1 MSSLIELVEQ
11 VNRGADAD
19 AESLLPYQQSANSAE
34 RFLAFHAGAT
44 LGLRKSHADLSEAL
58 RAIGYADRKVLEQ
71 YVGLCAFLG
80 RSDEAVGPTVAFG
93 RTAVERG
100 ELSLGLEAASSAVA
114 QDLGRGGE
122 WSRDRANLIA
132 LGELY
137 QTAADA
143 AGWAGGPG
151 IAWSNTQPHVGY
163 LVSALG
169 DDEPAARGSAT
180 LAAHLDK
187 NAFRLKV
194 YATEGFVRRD
204 GQQWAGWPSAGVAGR
219 IGKRPGGAAG
229 GTWINNGVGAIPSAA
244 RGEAVVSRLR
254 DAGAGHWVAPT
265 NGDVLSA
272 ATALSDRLVADQTDV
287 LIVDADVTDPVAGLV
302 VSWGVARRVLWV
314 SRRRPL
320 YSKKIDAV
328 CYLDPAAAEADG
340 EWWRKSD
347 VEPTV
352 LVEGLDAAAGEA
364 EGPMPSRRQYGIPD
378 SAVICATAADD
389 VSRRVGEGMIDGV
402 IALLRK
408 QPQAVYLLI
417 GAGET
422 AGLRRRFEAAGVGRR
437 VGYAGRRRDLAA
449 FLRMADV
456 YLCPFGGSDATPA
469 SPAETIAAMGAG
481 LPVLAAD
488 DASGVAGPAG
498 EEAVAADAEA
508 WADRAA
514 RLARDGGL
522 RRKGG
527 ASMRRR
533 AEQSFAY
540 AATAREVEAIVSR
553 LAQDG
558 QTISD
563 PAPAAKKAA

>member
-93 RTAVERG
+93 RTAIERG

-122 WSRDRANLIA
+122 WSRDRANLIG
-132 LGELY
+132 LGDLY
-137 QTAADA
+137 QNAADA

-219 IGKRPGGAAG
+219 IGRRPGGAAG

-254 DAGAGHWVAPT
+254 DADAGHWIAPT
-265 NGDVLSA
+265 GGDVLSA
-272 ATALSDRLVADQTDV
+272 ATALSNQLVADQTDV

-302 VSWGVARRVLWV
+302 VAWGVARRVLWV

-340 EWWRKSD
+340 EWWRKNN

-364 EGPMPSRRQYGIPD
+364 EGTAPSRRQYGIPD
-378 SAVICATAADD
+378 TAVICATAADD
-389 VSRRVGEGMIDGV
+389 VSRRVGEAMIEGV

-449 FLRMADV
+449 FLKMADV

-481 LPVLAAD
+481 LPVLAAND
-488 DASGVAGPAG
+488 GSGVSEPAG
-498 EEAVAADAEA
+498 EEAVAVDAEA

-522 RRKGG
+522 RRKQG

-558 QTISD
+558 QSIGE
-563 PAPAAKKAA
+563 PAPAVKKAA